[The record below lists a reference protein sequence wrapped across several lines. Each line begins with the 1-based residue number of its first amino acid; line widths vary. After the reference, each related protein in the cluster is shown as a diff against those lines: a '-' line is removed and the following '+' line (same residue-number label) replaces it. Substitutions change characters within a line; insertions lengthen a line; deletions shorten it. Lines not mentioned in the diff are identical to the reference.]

1 MLKPNSYTIVVQS
14 IMNFPPQQVQF
25 DPHQDTELCA
35 IMTRHGSDK
44 GNNTW
49 HNYTKLYH
57 NFFSSFRYN
66 PMNLFEL
73 GLGTNN
79 TNFPSNMGEKGHPG
93 ASLRGWA
100 EYFPNAK
107 IYGADIDD
115 GVLFQTPRIQ
125 TAYVDQT
132 NPSTIA
138 QLWSIFPQ
146 QFDIII
152 DDGLHEHHANM
163 CFLRNSF
170 HKLKPKGIYVIEDIL
185 QKDLHLFQTS
195 LSEFG
200 KPFMIYNLPGTP
212 NPHDNVLAFIYN
224 APVEK

>member
-1 MLKPNSYTIVVQS
+1 
-14 IMNFPPQQVQF
+14 MNFPPEQIQF
-25 DPHQDTELCA
+25 NPTQDTELCG
-35 IMTRHGSDK
+35 IMTRYGSDK
-44 GNNTW
+44 GNNSW

-57 NFFSSFRYN
+57 KFFSPLRYN
-66 PMNLFEL
+66 PINLFEL

-79 TNFPSNMGEKGHPG
+79 TNFPSHMGEKGSPG

-115 GVLFQTPRIQ
+115 GVLFQTQRIQ
-125 TAYVDQT
+125 TSYVDQT
-132 NPSTIA
+132 NPATIA

-170 HKLKPKGIYVIEDIL
+170 HKLKPHGIYVIEDIL
-185 QKDLHLFQTS
+185 QKDLHLFQAS